1 MSNSIVAALIKCPA
15 KSENISMQGFKWCE
29 EFFAVTRLIFNAS
42 NSGCKYDIVIETLKV
57 MAISESDIPS
67 ELILRQVD
75 DMPVVSPEG
84 TN

>member
-1 MSNSIVAALIKCPA
+1 
-15 KSENISMQGFKWCE
+15 MQEFKWCE
-29 EFFAVTRLIFNAS
+29 EFFAVNRLIVNAS

-57 MAISESDIPS
+57 MALSGSDIPS

-75 DMPVVSPEG
+75 DVPVVSPEG

>member
-1 MSNSIVAALIKCPA
+1 
-15 KSENISMQGFKWCE
+15 MQRFKWCE

-42 NSGCKYDIVIETLKV
+42 NSGCKYNIIIETLKV

-75 DMPVVSPEG
+75 DVPVVSPEG